1 MKKFIALL
9 SLCMTT
15 VSLANVNG
23 FICKGSNLYA
33 TGKGYLTEF
42 DSSSECQSAVYY
54 SKNGFICKGSNLYAT
69 GKGYLT
75 EFDSSSECQS
85 AVYYSK

>member
-42 DSSSECQSAVYY
+42 DSSSECQRAVYY
-54 SKNGFICKGSNLYAT
+54 SK
-69 GKGYLT
+69 
-75 EFDSSSECQS
+75 
-85 AVYYSK
+85 